1 MAVTALQEQ
10 VFLAL
15 RVSTE
20 LESLLRARGAVGEGL
35 GKLVRSLGDELPV
48 ELRSRLMALATI
60 RNRVAHNPEGMLQE
74 HLERFVVEAE
84 DCKEHL
90 LALQGGHEQVSPVLQ
105 EQVWLTR
112 ELRQREAQTS
122 FSPSL
127 ASDEVVLDVRDLD
140 RVPQRRAL
148 MSSVRWLLLLLVALL
163 VFLLVL
169 LRI

>member
-10 VFLAL
+10 VFSAL
-15 RVSTE
+15 RVSAE
-20 LESLLRARGAVGEGL
+20 LESLLRARGGVGEGL

-48 ELRSRLMALATI
+48 ELRSRLLALATI

-74 HLERFVVEAE
+74 HLERFVLEAE

-90 LALQGGHEQVSPVLQ
+90 LALQGGHEQVSVERQ

-112 ELRQREAQTS
+112 ELRQRELQSS
-122 FSPSL
+122 FSPPS
-127 ASDEVVLDVRDLD
+127 SSEEVVLDVRELD
-140 RVPQRRAL
+140 RVPRRVAAL
-148 MSSVRWLLLLLVALL
+148 SSVRWLLLLLAALA
-163 VFLLVL
+163 VFLVVL